1 MPRLPKRLPY
11 ELAIAAALML
21 GSCAGPSL
29 SESQRD
35 QVQDIADASVGE
47 SDAMVS
53 VRDRLDRIE
62 QRLDMQ

>member
-1 MPRLPKRLPY
+1 MKLPKRLPY
-11 ELAIAAALML
+11 EIAIIASLIL
-21 GSCAGPSL
+21 GSCAGPGL
-29 SESQRD
+29 SEKQRD
-35 QVQDIADASVGE
+35 EVGDIAEASVSD